1 MRTAQGPLSALLLL
15 LAMGGC
21 TFSPRIPAGKIAC
34 AITADCPGE
43 MICLGALCQSRV
55 GNVIVPPDAAADTA
69 DTAADSSAE
78 AAPPDEAAPR
88 DLSAEPAP
96 SVDAAGEREARM
108 DAPPNPA
115 DAPSDGPH
123 CPAGDD
129 LTTGLV
135 AFLPMDD
142 GGRNPVL
149 SEQSRNHIMA
159 VVSNLDSGTTW
170 VPGRSGSGLSL
181 SGGTAGGWIT
191 LGGTPVSS
199 ALNTIIDGFSFSLW
213 AKFPKGTP
221 ADGVLISR
229 RAAGAKGYLYRIS
242 VSGGRLRAQLYTTNG
257 SHADL
262 TANQTLPTD
271 GNWMHV
277 GGAYGDVGQGLEIF
291 VNGDSVGKD
300 PLFAL
305 QLGAENT
312 PVLFGGAED
321 PLALSPSTTV
331 IDHLRGALDDVAIY
345 SRVLPPSAFK
355 ALFCGVRP

>member
-1 MRTAQGPLSALLLL
+1 MLLLL
-15 LAMGGC
+15 VMAGC

-34 AITADCPGE
+34 AITGDCPGE

-55 GNVIVPPDAAADTA
+55 GNVIVLPDAAADA
-69 DTAADSSAE
+69 DTAADSSPE
-78 AAPPDEAAPR
+78 AAPPDGAGPR
-88 DLSAEPAP
+88 DQSAELAP
-96 SVDAAGEREARM
+96 STDAAGDR
-108 DAPPNPA
+108 DAKTDEPPNPA
-115 DAPSDGPH
+115 DATSDGPN
-123 CPAGDD
+123 CPPSGD

-135 AFLPMDD
+135 AFMPMDD
-142 GGRNPVL
+142 GGRNPVI
-149 SEQSRNHIMA
+149 SEQSPNHIMA
-159 VVSNLDSGTTW
+159 VVSNLDNGTSW
-170 VPGRSGSGLSL
+170 VPGRFGSGLSL
-181 SGGTAGGWIT
+181 SGGTSSGWIT

-199 ALNTIIDGFSFSLW
+199 TLNTIIDGFSFSLW
-213 AKFPKGTP
+213 VKFPKGTP

-242 VSGGRLRAQLYTTNG
+242 VSGGRLRAQLHTTNG

-262 TANQTLPTD
+262 TANQALLTD

-321 PLALSPSTTV
+321 PLALFPATTI